1 MDRRGEKRKGVEK
14 RGKEE
19 RKEMRRKRRR
29 DDFVADSI
37 SYISSK
43 SNTIIS
49 IINLLQSIYILAY
62 FSFYF

>member
-1 MDRRGEKRKGVEK
+1 
-14 RGKEE
+14 
-19 RKEMRRKRRR
+19 MRRKRRR